1 MTSKIR
7 QAIDAVIVE
16 ILAQSNHAD
25 RPVKETDSIAKDL
38 GFTSLDVAQLIA
50 TLEMEL
56 GVDPFSQGAAISEVN
71 TVAKLYAVYEDMLS
85 AAA

>member
-1 MTSKIR
+1 MASTI
-7 QAIDAVIVE
+7 QATVNAAILE
-16 ILAQSNHAD
+16 ILAQHGRGERELKDSD
-25 RPVKETDSIAKDL
+25 RFSKDL

-56 GVDPFSQGAAISEVN
+56 GVDPFSQGRAAIGEVH
-71 TVAKLYAVYEDMLS
+71 TVARLQAVYDDAL